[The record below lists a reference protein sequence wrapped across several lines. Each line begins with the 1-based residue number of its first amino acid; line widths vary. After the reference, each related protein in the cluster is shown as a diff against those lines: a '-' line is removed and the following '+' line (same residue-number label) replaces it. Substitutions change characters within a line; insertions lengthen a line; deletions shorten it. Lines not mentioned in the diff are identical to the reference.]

1 VNRIFH
7 KFGIPMIVMS
17 LLLFL
22 LSFSLA
28 WQVLEILGARRMPY
42 EGEMK
47 RFRAEG
53 DFLIRALLIS
63 IAINRTQIQRL
74 ENAFSE
80 LGELASRYEVPREFL
95 KSLHHALQL
104 GHGTGLSDDQ
114 LRQRLDKLR
123 ELRILPEDRI
133 AP

>member
-1 VNRIFH
+1 MVTNQRQIHPVLGETPLEEWIGRYEQRHQNPVNRIFH
-7 KFGIPMIVMS
+7 KFGIPMIVVS

-28 WQVLEILGARRMPY
+28 WQVLQEIRQVLEILGAQRMPY

-47 RFRAEG
+47 RFRVEG

-80 LGELASRYEVPREFL
+80 LGELASRYGCPVN
-95 KSLHHALQL
+95 S
-104 GHGTGLSDDQ
+104 
-114 LRQRLDKLR
+114 
-123 ELRILPEDRI
+123 
-133 AP
+133 

>member
-1 VNRIFH
+1 LT
-7 KFGIPMIVMS
+7 P
-17 LLLFL
+17 LT
-22 LSFSLA
+22 FS
-28 WQVLEILGARRMPY
+28 PS
-42 EGEMK
+42 
-47 RFRAEG
+47 
-53 DFLIRALLIS
+53 IS
-63 IAINRTQIQRL
+63 NAFQQSRSGINRTQIQRL

-80 LGELASRYEVPREFL
+80 LGELASRPQLPREFL
-95 KSLHHALQL
+95 KALHALHHALQL